1 MIVPISLR
9 DSHPN
14 DRIIIKWIQSL
25 NKSDRSRKI
34 REILLSHIQGDVHK
48 MKLEIGDSP
57 KEERKETKIEMVDIT
72 GGEEELDLD
81 SKLDLF
87 GGGVL

>member
-1 MIVPISLR
+1 VIVPISLR

-14 DRIIIKWIQSL
+14 DRIIIKWIEQL

-34 REILLSHIQGDVHK
+34 REILLSHIQGNQHSIE
-48 MKLEIGDSP
+48 LEVGDSP
-57 KEERKETKIEMVDIT
+57 IKKKETKIEMVDIT
-72 GGEEELDLD
+72 GGDELDLD

-87 GGGVL
+87 GGGM